1 MNVFNCIVK
10 RHSYR
15 GEYYSEPVSKEDLR
29 KILEAGLAAPSGC
42 NKQTT
47 SLIAVDDEKLVEQIK
62 AVIDPPIAQ
71 TAPAFICVLTKHIV
85 AYREKCY
92 AVQDYS
98 AAIENMLLEIV
109 ELGYQSCWYEGH
121 ITDEDR
127 ICDKIAAILGVPTD
141 CELVCILPVGRAKG
155 KIPIP
160 RKREFDERAWF
171 NHYGG

>member
-1 MNVFNCIVK
+1 M
-10 RHSYR
+10 
-15 GEYYSEPVSKEDLR
+15 
-29 KILEAGLAAPSGC
+29 
-42 NKQTT
+42 
-47 SLIAVDDEKLVEQIK
+47 IAVDDEKLVEQIK

-71 TAPAFICVLTKHIV
+71 TAPAFICVLTKRIV